1 MLSALFHEQTE
12 KAKADAIMDFKASQ
26 SFIDVC
32 AVYYGEGFNDCLKLV
47 RFVYPD
53 LDVSKISM
61 DDTMPT
67 TPTDGDTVSEET
79 NNSTQSER
87 DPKDNGVVLAQ
98 PVVEG
103 PIAPL
108 VPSADNPP
116 SKAAENPS
124 SQDAQNTSVQF

>member
-1 MLSALFHEQTE
+1 MLSALFREQME
-12 KAKADAIMDFKASQ
+12 KVKADTVMDFKASQ

-32 AVYYGEGFNDCLKLV
+32 AVYYGEGFDDCLKQV
-47 RFVYPD
+47 RFVYAD

-61 DDTMPT
+61 DDPMLT

-103 PIAPL
+103 PVAPL

-124 SQDAQNTSVQF
+124 SQDAQNTSIQF

>member
-12 KAKADAIMDFKASQ
+12 KAKADAMMDFKASQ
-26 SFIDVC
+26 SFIDVS

-79 NNSTQSER
+79 NNSTQSKR

-103 PIAPL
+103 PVAPL
-108 VPSADNPP
+108 VPSANNPP
-116 SKAAENPS
+116 SKAAENSS

>member
-1 MLSALFHEQTE
+1 MLSALFREQTE
-12 KAKADAIMDFKASQ
+12 KDKADAVMDFKASQ

-32 AVYYGEGFNDCLKLV
+32 AVYYGEGFDGCQKQV
-47 RFVYPD
+47 RCVYAD

-61 DDTMPT
+61 DDPIPM

-79 NNSTQSER
+79 NNSNQSEQ

-98 PVVEG
+98 PAVEG
-103 PIAPL
+103 PVTPL

-124 SQDAQNTSVQF
+124 S